1 MKKRVTDKA
10 EARKIV
16 LEAFRHP
23 TGQIIVPVGQGSDS
37 LLRSQLNAKNVH
49 QSLVRIITND
59 LIKEGAIELRPTSVK
74 PAISTIGD
82 PKSVEAHE
90 YVPVA
95 LPDE

>member
-23 TGQIIVPVGQGSDS
+23 TGQIIVPVGSGSDS
-37 LLRSQLNAKNVH
+37 MLRSQLNAKNVH
-49 QSLVRIITND
+49 QSLVRVIVNE
-59 LIKEGAIELRPTSVK
+59 LIAEEAVELRPTSVR

-82 PKSVEAHE
+82 PKPVPAHE